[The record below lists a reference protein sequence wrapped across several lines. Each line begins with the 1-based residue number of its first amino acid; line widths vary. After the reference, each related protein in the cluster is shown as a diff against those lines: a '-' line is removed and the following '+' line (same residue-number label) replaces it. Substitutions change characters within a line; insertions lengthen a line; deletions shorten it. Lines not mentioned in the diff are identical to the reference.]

1 MPPLLPGSSIPTRS
15 RNSRNGKK
23 PDQNQSAPGA
33 FWFMLSMSLSQIIP
47 DCRIICL
54 QFWFPKWQAE
64 KLPSERGRNYTPLR
78 EVVHCA
84 LPGASCGQQMISV
97 DFQSAPIITGEATLP
112 LLSGILETP
121 VSVLLGETIESKESV
136 SDKNAIAEQLSRVN
150 SQLSEKTLRNRRV
163 WSIVKIALISIVVI
177 TLLIML
183 LSAAK

>member
-1 MPPLLPGSSIPTRS
+1 MFNENLKRLRKEKGVSQEELAVKLNVVRQTISKWEKGLSVPNAQLLI
-15 RNSRNGKK
+15 
-23 PDQNQSAPGA
+23 
-33 FWFMLSMSLSQIIP
+33 SLS
-47 DCRIICL
+47 
-54 QFWFPKWQAE
+54 E
-64 KLPSERGRNYTPLR
+64 
-78 EVVHCA
+78 
-84 LPGASCGQQMISV
+84 
-97 DFQSAPIITGEATLP
+97 
-112 LLSGILETP
+112 ILETP